1 MPDLES
7 IDASVDAVVNAGA
20 DVHVVFTVTHKGNWA
35 VTEESTLGGI
45 LIKPWLS
52 QPRALDD
59 EGKPRYDVF
68 NVILAE
74 KVDSDGIKAGEVY
87 PLLVDLNPPKS
98 T

>member
-7 IDASVDAVVNAGA
+7 INASVDAVINAGD
-20 DVHVVFTVTHKGNWA
+20 DVHIVFTVTHKGNWA
-35 VTEESTLGGI
+35 VTEESTIGGI
-45 LIKPWLS
+45 AIKPWLS
-52 QPRALDD
+52 QPRSLDD

-74 KVDSDGIKAGEVY
+74 KIEADAIKTGEIY
-87 PLLVDLNPPKS
+87 PLLIDFDPPKS